1 MKEKVE
7 KTRQHNSGNGIGVR
21 IVAGI
26 LAFLMVASLAFTV
39 VAYLIKWK
47 FIGNFYN
54 KLNKKQS
61 LNFTN
66 LN

>member
-26 LAFLMVASLAFTV
+26 LASLAFTV
-39 VAYLIKWK
+39 VAYLIK
-47 FIGNFYN
+47 
-54 KLNKKQS
+54 
-61 LNFTN
+61 
-66 LN
+66 

>member
-26 LAFLMVASLAFTV
+26 LAFLMVMINECNGSL
-39 VAYLIKWK
+39 
-47 FIGNFYN
+47 
-54 KLNKKQS
+54 
-61 LNFTN
+61 
-66 LN
+66 

>member
-7 KTRQHNSGNGIGVR
+7 KTRQHNSGNEIGVR

-39 VAYLIKWK
+39 VAYLIK
-47 FIGNFYN
+47 
-54 KLNKKQS
+54 
-61 LNFTN
+61 
-66 LN
+66 